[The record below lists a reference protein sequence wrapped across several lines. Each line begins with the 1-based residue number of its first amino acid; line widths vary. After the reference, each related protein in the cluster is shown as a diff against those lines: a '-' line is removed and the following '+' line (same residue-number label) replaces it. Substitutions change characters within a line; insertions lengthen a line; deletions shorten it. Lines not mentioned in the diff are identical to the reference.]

1 MAASS
6 TMEPS
11 AHALVASPDRTA
23 LRAADRCLTMLGHLP
38 LLARTLPDAQR
49 ALSRAWVDL
58 VCLDSLLP
66 CDETEQFWRCIVAD
80 ERRPAP
86 ALLFLAAPAAR
97 LAPGA
102 LPPFYQ
108 PERHGLVAK
117 PIDSNELGREI
128 ARLLAAR
135 PRRRDAELLH
145 AGALAL
151 DCRSRQL
158 LFADGGALAPTPT
171 EFRLL
176 RCLMERAGEL
186 VSADELVGAVWNY
199 PAGTGGSELVRAHVS
214 NLRRKLR
221 SAGQDPQLLRT
232 VPYQGYAIGCPE
244 TRQPA
249 AARLA

>member
-1 MAASS
+1 
-6 TMEPS
+6 MEPL

-38 LLARTLPDAQR
+38 LLARTVPDAQR

-66 CDETEQFWRCIVAD
+66 RDETEQLWQCIVAD
-80 ERRPAP
+80 ERRPPP
-86 ALLFLAAPAAR
+86 ALLFLAPPSAG

-102 LPPFYQ
+102 LPSFYHRD
-108 PERHGLVAK
+108 RHGLVGK
-117 PIDSNELGREI
+117 PIDGEELAREI

-135 PRRRDAELLH
+135 PRRRDAELLR
-145 AGALAL
+145 AGTLAL

-158 LFADGGALAPTPT
+158 LFADGGTLSPTPT

-176 RCLMERAGEL
+176 RCLMERAGDL

-199 PAGTGGSELVRAHVS
+199 PSGTGGSELVRAHVS

-221 SAGQDPQLLRT
+221 TAGQDPQLLRT
-232 VPYQGYAIGCPE
+232 VPYQGYTIAAD

-249 AARLA
+249 AATRLD